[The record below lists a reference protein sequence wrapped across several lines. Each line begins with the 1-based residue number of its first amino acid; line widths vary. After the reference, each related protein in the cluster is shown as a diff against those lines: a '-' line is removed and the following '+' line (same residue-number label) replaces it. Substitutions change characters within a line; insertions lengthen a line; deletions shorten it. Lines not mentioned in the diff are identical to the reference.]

1 MQKKNL
7 LYAKWAF
14 TRRWEKSVNFYGL
27 LFLRLLDV
35 TQDMDLWIYYG
46 QGQFAIAWNLA
57 VAGGGWFLNFI
68 G

>member
-14 TRRWEKSVNFYGL
+14 TRWWEKSVNFYGL

-46 QGQFAIAWNLA
+46 QGQFTIAWNLV